1 MPAILSTHLRATR
14 AICSTA
20 LQRDAIF
27 TILYVLNMCKVTENR
42 RQATMPLP

>member
-20 LQRDAIF
+20 LQIDAIS
-27 TILYVLNMCKVTENR
+27 IENVLNMYQVPK
-42 RQATMPLP
+42 